1 MSKVNVGA
9 LIKELSGQEP
19 TPADVNRIEAIAHRM
34 GIDRDDPYMPMLA
47 VLEWYHGAYSRLPAE
62 VAKSCT
68 DAAKRAA
75 DSASTLAQTNMSV
88 AVAQL
93 VPAFEK
99 KFTEA
104 AAAAVDRIQLGS
116 SLLSI
121 FLGMAALGGFFL
133 VGVLLGSHVV
143 TELQNHVLTID
154 QTWHELAWGT
164 GLGIASPLLLI
175 YFLLRSWDGAR
186 PFNWMEVVTGLLGI
200 GGVFTLLLHQ
210 LAFFGF

>member
-1 MSKVNVGA
+1 MNDVNVGEVMK
-9 LIKELSGQEP
+9 LISGKEQSPEQ
-19 TPADVNRIEAIAHRM
+19 VHRIQAIAHSM
-34 GIDRDDPYMPMLA
+34 GIDRNDPMLA
-47 VLEWYHGAYSRLPAE
+47 VIAALDVYHGAYSRLPAE
-62 VAKSCT
+62 VAKGCN
-68 DAAKRAA
+68 DAAKSAA
-75 DSASTLAQTNMSV
+75 DTASTLAQTNMSN

-93 VPAFEK
+93 VPTFEK
-99 KFTEA
+99 KFSEA
-104 AAAAVDRIQLGS
+104 AASAVDRIQLGR

-143 TELQNHVLTID
+143 TELQNHQLTID

-186 PFNWMEVVTGLLGI
+186 PFNWMEVVAGLLGI